1 MNSGPGTAADTSD
14 RLKAAIA
21 ELGGIQS
28 LLVAGEL
35 DPRILID
42 FRDAVNRIRN
52 TAWAAYQ
59 YTESKITGKDS
70 RSILSI
76 VAGERIRAA
85 YQLCQAIQDDLETT
99 DVHLQAGQ
107 LIQLQAATKSLT
119 DKLGDV
125 VRERSNTETT

>member
-1 MNSGPGTAADTSD
+1 MNGGAATVSDTSD
-14 RLKAAIA
+14 RLKAAIE

-28 LLVAGEL
+28 LLVTGEL
-35 DPRILID
+35 DPRILTD

-59 YTESKITGKDS
+59 YAESKITGND
-70 RSILSI
+70 RNIISI

-107 LIQLQAATKSLT
+107 LIQLQAATKALT
-119 DKLGDV
+119 DKLSDV
-125 VRERSNTETT
+125 VRELK

>member
-1 MNSGPGTAADTSD
+1 MNSGTGTATDTSD

-35 DPRILID
+35 DPRILTD

-59 YTESKITGKDS
+59 YTESKITGDDS
-70 RSILSI
+70 RSIISI

-85 YQLCQAIQDDLETT
+85 YQLCQAIQDDLDTT

-107 LIQLQAATKSLT
+107 LIQLHAATKSLT
-119 DKLGDV
+119 EKLSDV
-125 VRERSNTETT
+125 VRELK

>member
-1 MNSGPGTAADTSD
+1 MNGGAATVSDTSD
-14 RLKAAIA
+14 RLKAAIE

-28 LLVAGEL
+28 LLVTGEL
-35 DPRILID
+35 DPRILTD

-59 YTESKITGKDS
+59 YAESKITGND
-70 RSILSI
+70 RNIISI

-85 YQLCQAIQDDLETT
+85 YQLCQAIQGDLETT

-107 LIQLQAATKSLT
+107 LLQLQAATKALT
-119 DKLGDV
+119 DKLSDV
-125 VRERSNTETT
+125 VRELK